1 MAHFEA
7 LWLKRCKDDS
17 TIGYDPPK
25 SNYLSITPPNQINNH
40 NICTT
45 VYHTELIIKTRKHLE
60 NITQIYLC
68 LNQMQGDF
76 FFFTILLW
84 NEIVVKLL

>member
-25 SNYLSITPPNQINNH
+25 SNYLSIKPANQINIH
-40 NICTT
+40 ICTT
-45 VYHTELIIKTRKHLE
+45 VYHTELIIKTRKPLE

-68 LNQMQGDF
+68 LNQIQGEILL
-76 FFFTILLW
+76 FTILLW
-84 NEIVVKLL
+84 NEIVVKSL